1 MCPKMARRSS
11 FVALSDRMSTSP
23 FYPFRVSGISADVID
38 QYRHLS
44 DQELQ
49 KHRAVRRIVDKKPG
63 FPCRISLVDAEIGES
78 VLLLNFE
85 HLPGLSPYRSVGP
98 IFVRESTT
106 ETYSKTNKI
115 PKVLRVSGR
124 LLSVR
129 AYDDEDLLVGAAV
142 IESAEI
148 DRSIQ
153 EFFADACVA
162 YIHVHNARP
171 GCYACRVDR
180 A

>member
-1 MCPKMARRSS
+1 
-11 FVALSDRMSTSP
+11 MSLHKGVNTSP
-23 FYPFRVSGISADVID
+23 AYTFRVSGISADVID

-44 DQELQ
+44 DEELQ
-49 KHRAVRRIVDKKPG
+49 KHRVIRRVADEKPG
-63 FPCRISLVDAEIGES
+63 FPCRVSLVDAEVGES

-98 IFVRESTT
+98 IFVRESASQ
-106 ETYSKTNKI
+106 TYSKTNEI
-115 PKVLRVSGR
+115 PEVLLFSGR

-129 AYDDEDLLVGAAV
+129 AYDDNAMLVGADV
-142 IESAEI
+142 INGVDIEQ
-148 DRSIQ
+148 SIQ
-153 EFFADACVA
+153 RFFGDARVA
-162 YIHVHNARP
+162 HIHVHNARP

>member
-1 MCPKMARRSS
+1 MGLYDKMN
-11 FVALSDRMSTSP
+11 TSP
-23 FYPFRVSGISADVID
+23 TYPFHVSGISADVID
-38 QYRHLS
+38 QYRDLS

-49 KHRAVRRIVDKKPG
+49 KHRVVRKIADEKPG
-63 FPCRISLVDAEIGES
+63 FPCRVTLADAEIGES

-98 IFVRESTT
+98 IFVRESAT
-106 ETYSKTNKI
+106 ETYSKTNEI
-115 PKVLRVSGR
+115 PEVLRVPSR

-129 AYDDEDLLVGAAV
+129 AYDREDMLAEADVVNAMD
-142 IESAEI
+142 IEQL
-148 DRSIQ
+148 IQ
-153 EFFADACVA
+153 RYFGDARVT

-171 GCYACRVDR
+171 GCYACRIDR

>member
-1 MCPKMARRSS
+1 MGLNDKMNASH
-11 FVALSDRMSTSP
+11 A
-23 FYPFRVSGISADVID
+23 YPFRVSGISADVID

-49 KHRAVRRIVDKKPG
+49 KHRVVRQIADDKPG
-63 FPCRISLVDAEIGES
+63 FPCRVSLADAEIGES

-85 HLPGLSPYRSVGP
+85 HLSGLSPYRSVGP
-98 IFVRESTT
+98 IFVRESAT
-106 ETYSKTNKI
+106 ETYSKTNEI
-115 PKVLRVSGR
+115 PEVLRVPGR

-129 AYDDEDLLVGAAV
+129 AYDDKDMLVGASV

-148 DRSIQ
+148 DQLIQ
-153 EFFADACVA
+153 ERFADTRVA
-162 YIHVHNARP
+162 YLHVHNARP
-171 GCYACRVDR
+171 GCYACRIDR